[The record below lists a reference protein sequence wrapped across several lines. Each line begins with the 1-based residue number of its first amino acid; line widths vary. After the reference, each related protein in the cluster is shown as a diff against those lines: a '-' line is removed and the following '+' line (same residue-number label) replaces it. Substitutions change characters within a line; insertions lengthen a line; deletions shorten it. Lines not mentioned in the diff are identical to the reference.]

1 LNWIESEAENK
12 QILLRKVRDSLS
24 GFEEPDDYRTD
35 SAWSDGS
42 GVLLAVEKSVK
53 EIPLSD

>member
-42 GVLLAVEKSVK
+42 GVLLAVE
-53 EIPLSD
+53 